1 MDLEATL
8 TNTVIQNEQSTQTTQ
23 TTQTDEINE
32 SIKESIKESVR
43 ESIKSFEYNE
53 TVQVKTEDLNE
64 KQLEKQEPP
73 MIFDIISERGGLI
86 YDLLHA
92 FDDLYVYSRTV
103 IENNYFNFAN
113 NEDFNMVYPGIYIGN
128 YSTSTNLGLL
138 QNLGITH
145 IIPVIPTFNPPFQD
159 KFKYYHIPAYDDE
172 SQDLSTHFEKC
183 NQYIREV
190 LETKGKILIHCMVGR
205 SRSVTIFLAFL
216 ISLIKSNFNQD
227 NIKMDL
233 DNVVSNEIDYRRFGN
248 QALGVTA
255 DGIKGMSTK
264 IGDGSGSSGSGSSE
278 NENIEI
284 NKMSYDR
291 PQFGDKVKNFI
302 RYKKEGM
309 ISEVEE
315 LRCKYNVIDR
325 EIKDFSSMNSDE
337 VTIKKLKDTLK
348 NNLMVQIFKYVRKYR
363 KEAAPNEYFLD
374 QLLNL
379 L

>member
-1 MDLEATL
+1 MDLESTL
-8 TNTVIQNEQSTQTTQ
+8 TNTVVQSEQANQSNQTTQ
-23 TTQTDEINE
+23 TEQINE
-32 SIKESIKESVR
+32 SI
-43 ESIKSFEYNE
+43 EYNE
-53 TVQVKTEDLNE
+53 SIQVNTEEDNE
-64 KQLEKQEPP
+64 KQQGKEESP
-73 MIFDIISERGGLI
+73 MILDIISERGGLI

-92 FDDLYVYSRTV
+92 FDDLYVYGRTV
-103 IENNYFNFAN
+103 IENNYFNFSN

-128 YSTSTNLGLL
+128 YSTSTNLELL

-172 SQDLSTHFEKC
+172 SQDLSTYFEKS

-190 LETKGKILIHCMVGR
+190 LENKGKVLIHCMVGR
-205 SRSVTIFLAFL
+205 SRSVTIFLAFI

-227 NIKMDL
+227 LVDMDL
-233 DNVVSNEIDYRRFGN
+233 DNVVCNEIDYRRFGN

-255 DGIKGMSTK
+255 DGIKGMSAK
-264 IGDGSGSSGSGSSE
+264 VGSSGSGGGSSE

-284 NKMSYDR
+284 NKTSYDR
-291 PQFGDKVKNFI
+291 PQFGDKIKNFI

-325 EIKDFSSMNSDE
+325 EINEFSGMNSDDE
-337 VTIKKLKDTLK
+337 TIKKQKIILNDTLK
-348 NNLMVQIFKYVRKYR
+348 NNLIVQIFKYVRKYR
-363 KEAAPNEYFLD
+363 KEAAPNKYFLD
-374 QLLNL
+374 QLINL